1 MSGHVQPDPSIGELG
16 RDQGLALLFIC
27 LLVFKFYFMCI
38 DVLPVMSVCVTVSDP
53 LELRLQIVVSFP
65 VSAGN

>member
-38 DVLPVMSVCVTVSDP
+38 DVLPVMYVCVTVSDP
-53 LELRLQIVVSFP
+53 LEL
-65 VSAGN
+65 